1 MVKIYINNY
10 KGKFM
15 LVFVLNAGSS
25 SLKYQL
31 INAKTAELKA
41 SGLVERIGIDGILK
55 HEVGEN
61 KKLTFELQIP
71 THKEAIELVLRIL
84 TNDETKVINSIKEIQ
99 AIGHRIVHG
108 GEFFKESTL
117 VTPDVI
123 DKIEQLIPL
132 APLHNPANIMGIKIC
147 QELMPKV
154 PNVAVFDTA
163 FHQTMT
169 KENFLYAVP
178 YADYTEHH
186 LRKYGFHGTSHYY
199 VSNETIKI
207 LNKKDSKI
215 IVCHLGNG
223 SSVCAVRDG
232 KSISTSMGLTPLEGL
247 IMGTRAGD
255 IDAGVIPYLMEKKN
269 LTSNQILDYL
279 NKKSGILGISG
290 ISSDLREVIKASKDG
305 DIRSKITIEMLCNRI
320 KKYLCSYAGLM
331 GGVDA
336 ICFTAGIGENSDLIR
351 EKVCNG
357 LEFMGIELDND
368 KNAIREKG
376 NREISKK
383 SSKAKIYVIPTN
395 EELVIAK
402 DTYNL
407 IKSN

>member
-1 MVKIYINNY
+1 
-10 KGKFM
+10 M

-61 KKLTFELQIP
+61 KKLTFELPIP

-108 GEFFKESTL
+108 GEFFKESTI

-199 VSNETIKI
+199 VSNGTVKI

-269 LTSNQILDYL
+269 LSSNQILDYL

-305 DIRSKITIEMLCNRI
+305 DLRSKITIEMLCNRI

-368 KNAIREKG
+368 KNSIREKG

-383 SSKAKIYVIPTN
+383 SSRTKIYVIPTN

-407 IKSN
+407 TKSN

>member
-1 MVKIYINNY
+1 
-10 KGKFM
+10 M

-61 KKLTFELQIP
+61 KKLTFELPIP

-84 TNDETKVINSIKEIQ
+84 TNDETKVIDSIKEIQ

-108 GEFFKESTL
+108 GEFFKESTI

-123 DKIEQLIPL
+123 EKIEQLIPL

-147 QELMPKV
+147 QELMPKI

-163 FHQTMT
+163 FHQSMP

-199 VSNETIKI
+199 VSNEMVKI
-207 LNKKDSKI
+207 LNKNDSKI

-279 NKKSGILGISG
+279 NKKSGILGVSG

-357 LEFMGIELDND
+357 LEFMGIELDAD
-368 KNAIREKG
+368 KNKIREKG

-383 SSKAKIYVIPTN
+383 SSRTKIYVIPTN

-402 DTYNL
+402 DTYAL
-407 IKSN
+407 TKTK

>member
-1 MVKIYINNY
+1 
-10 KGKFM
+10 M

-61 KKLTFELQIP
+61 KKLTFELPIP

-84 TNDETKVINSIKEIQ
+84 TNDETKVIDSIKEIQ

-108 GEFFKESTL
+108 GEFFKESTI

-123 DKIEQLIPL
+123 EKIEQLIPL

-147 QELMPKV
+147 QELMPKI

-163 FHQTMT
+163 FHQTMP

-199 VSNETIKI
+199 VSNEMVKI

-279 NKKSGILGISG
+279 NKKSGILGVSG

-336 ICFTAGIGENSDLIR
+336 VCFTAGIGENSDLIR
-351 EKVCNG
+351 EKVCEG
-357 LEFMGIELDND
+357 LEFMGIEIDKD
-368 KNAIREKG
+368 KNSKREKG
-376 NREISKK
+376 NREINTKNSKT
-383 SSKAKIYVIPTN
+383 KIFVIPTN
-395 EELVIAK
+395 EELVIAT

-407 IKSN
+407 LKK

>member
-1 MVKIYINNY
+1 
-10 KGKFM
+10 M

-31 INAKTAELKA
+31 INAETTEVKA

-61 KKLTFELQIP
+61 KKLTFEIAIP
-71 THKEAIELVLRIL
+71 THKEAIELVLKTL
-84 TNDETKVINSIKEIQ
+84 TQDETKVINSIDEIE
-99 AIGHRIVHG
+99 AIGHRVVHG
-108 GEFFKESTL
+108 GEYFKESTL
-117 VTPDVI
+117 VDDEVI
-123 DKIEQLIPL
+123 AKIEELIPL
-132 APLHNPANIMGIKIC
+132 APLHNPANIMGMKIC
-147 QELMPKV
+147 KELMPNI
-154 PNVAVFDTA
+154 PNVATFDTA
-163 FHQTMT
+163 FHQTMPP
-169 KENFLYAVP
+169 ENYLYAVP
-178 YADYTEHH
+178 YGDYTEHH

-199 VSNETIKI
+199 VSNEMVKI

-247 IMGTRAGD
+247 IMGTRSGD
-255 IDAGVIPYLMEKKN
+255 IDAGVIPYLMEKKG

-279 NKKSGILGISG
+279 NKKSGILGVSG
-290 ISSDLREVIKASKDG
+290 ISSDLREVIKASNDG
-305 DIRSKITIEMLCNRI
+305 DKRSKITIEMLCNRI

-351 EKVCNG
+351 EKVCQG
-357 LEFMGIELDND
+357 LDFMGIELDVEQN
-368 KNAIREKG
+368 KIREAG
-376 NREISKK
+376 NREISNKT
-383 SSKAKIYVIPTN
+383 SKTKIYIIPTN

-407 IKSN
+407 TKAK

>member
-1 MVKIYINNY
+1 
-10 KGKFM
+10 M

-31 INAKTAELKA
+31 INAETSELKA

-55 HEVGEN
+55 HEIGEN
-61 KKLTFELQIP
+61 KKLTFELSIP

-108 GEFFKESTL
+108 GEFFKESTI
-117 VTPDVI
+117 VTKDVI
-123 DKIEQLIPL
+123 EKIEQLIPL
-132 APLHNPANIMGIKIC
+132 APLHNPANILGIKIC

-154 PNVAVFDTA
+154 PNVATFDTA
-163 FHQTMT
+163 FHQTMPI
-169 KENFLYAVP
+169 ENYLYAVP
-178 YADYTEHH
+178 YSDYTEHH

-199 VSNETIKI
+199 VSNEAVKI
-207 LNKKDSKI
+207 LNKKDSKV

-247 IMGTRAGD
+247 IMGTRCGD
-255 IDAGVIPYLMEKKN
+255 IDAGVIPYLMEKKGLN
-269 LTSNQILDYL
+269 SNQILDYL
-279 NKKSGILGISG
+279 NKKSGILGVSG

-305 DIRSKITIEMLCNRI
+305 DKRSKITIEMLCSRI

-357 LEFMGIELDND
+357 LEFMGIELDIE
-368 KNAIREKG
+368 KNKIRESG
-376 NREISKK
+376 IREINKN
-383 SSKAKIYVIPTN
+383 SSKTKIFIIPTN

-407 IKSN
+407 VKSN

>member
-1 MVKIYINNY
+1 
-10 KGKFM
+10 M

-61 KKLTFELQIP
+61 KKLTFELPIP

-108 GEFFKESTL
+108 GEFFKESTI

-147 QELMPKV
+147 QELMPKI

-163 FHQTMT
+163 FHQTMP

-199 VSNETIKI
+199 VSNEMVKI

-279 NKKSGILGISG
+279 NKKSGILGVSG

-357 LEFMGIELDND
+357 LEFMGIELDAD
-368 KNAIREKG
+368 KNKIREKG

-383 SSKAKIYVIPTN
+383 SSRTKIYVIPTN

-402 DTYNL
+402 DTYAL
-407 IKSN
+407 TKTK

>member
-1 MVKIYINNY
+1 
-10 KGKFM
+10 M

-61 KKLTFELQIP
+61 KKLTFELPIP

-108 GEFFKESTL
+108 GEFFKESTI

-123 DKIEQLIPL
+123 EKIEQLIPL

-147 QELMPKV
+147 QELMPKI

-163 FHQTMT
+163 FHQTMP

-199 VSNETIKI
+199 VSNEMVKI

-279 NKKSGILGISG
+279 NKKSGILGVSG

-305 DIRSKITIEMLCNRI
+305 DMRSKITIEMLCNRI

-368 KNAIREKG
+368 KNKIREKG

-383 SSKAKIYVIPTN
+383 SSRTKIYVIPTN

-402 DTYNL
+402 DTYTLTKN
-407 IKSN
+407 N

>member
-1 MVKIYINNY
+1 
-10 KGKFM
+10 M

-31 INAKTAELKA
+31 INAKTAELQA

-61 KKLTFELQIP
+61 KKLTFELPIP

-84 TNDETKVINSIKEIQ
+84 TNDETKVIDSIKEIQ

-108 GEFFKESTL
+108 GEFFKESTI

-123 DKIEQLIPL
+123 EKIEQLIPL

-147 QELMPKV
+147 QELMPKI

-163 FHQTMT
+163 FHQTMP

-199 VSNETIKI
+199 VSNEMVKI

-279 NKKSGILGISG
+279 NKKSGILGVSG

-305 DIRSKITIEMLCNRI
+305 DMRSKITIEMLCNRI

-357 LEFMGIELDND
+357 LEFMGIELDAD
-368 KNAIREKG
+368 KNKIREKG

-383 SSKAKIYVIPTN
+383 SSRTKIYVIPTN

-402 DTYNL
+402 DTYAL
-407 IKSN
+407 TKTK

>member
-1 MVKIYINNY
+1 
-10 KGKFM
+10 M

-31 INAKTAELKA
+31 INAETTEVKA

-61 KKLTFELQIP
+61 KKLTFEIAIP
-71 THKEAIELVLRIL
+71 THKEAIELVLKTL
-84 TNDETKVINSIKEIQ
+84 TQDETKVINSIDEIE
-99 AIGHRIVHG
+99 AIGHRVVHG
-108 GEFFKESTL
+108 GEYFKESTL
-117 VTPDVI
+117 VDDEVI
-123 DKIEQLIPL
+123 AKIEELIPL
-132 APLHNPANIMGIKIC
+132 APLHNPANIMGMKIC
-147 QELMPKV
+147 KELMPNI
-154 PNVAVFDTA
+154 PNVATFDTA
-163 FHQTMT
+163 FHQTMPP
-169 KENFLYAVP
+169 ENYLYAVP
-178 YADYTEHH
+178 YGDYTEHH

-199 VSNETIKI
+199 VSNEMIKI

-247 IMGTRAGD
+247 IMGTRSGD
-255 IDAGVIPYLMEKKN
+255 IDAGVIPYLMEKKG

-279 NKKSGILGISG
+279 NKKSGILGVSG
-290 ISSDLREVIKASKDG
+290 ISSDLREVIKASNDG
-305 DIRSKITIEMLCNRI
+305 DKRSKITIEMLCNRI

-351 EKVCNG
+351 EKVCQG
-357 LEFMGIELDND
+357 LDFMGIELDVQQN
-368 KNAIREKG
+368 KIREAG
-376 NREISKK
+376 NREISNKT
-383 SSKAKIYVIPTN
+383 SKTKIYIIPTN

-402 DTYNL
+402 DTYYL
-407 IKSN
+407 TKAK

>member
-1 MVKIYINNY
+1 
-10 KGKFM
+10 M

-61 KKLTFELQIP
+61 KKLTFELPIP

-84 TNDETKVINSIKEIQ
+84 TNDETKVIDSIKEIQ

-108 GEFFKESTL
+108 GEFFKESTI

-147 QELMPKV
+147 QELMPKI

-163 FHQTMT
+163 FHQTMP

-199 VSNETIKI
+199 VSNEMVKI

-255 IDAGVIPYLMEKKN
+255 IDAGVIPYLMEKKG

-279 NKKSGILGISG
+279 NKKSGILGVSG

-357 LEFMGIELDND
+357 LEFMGIELDAD
-368 KNAIREKG
+368 KNKIREKG

-383 SSKAKIYVIPTN
+383 SSRTKIYVIPTN

-402 DTYNL
+402 DTYAL
-407 IKSN
+407 TKTK

>member
-1 MVKIYINNY
+1 
-10 KGKFM
+10 M

-61 KKLTFELQIP
+61 KKLTFELPIP

-99 AIGHRIVHG
+99 AIGHRVVHG
-108 GEFFKESTL
+108 GEFFKESTI
-117 VTPDVI
+117 VTKDVI

-147 QELMPKV
+147 QELMPNV
-154 PNVAVFDTA
+154 PNVTVFDTA

-169 KENFLYAVP
+169 KENYLYAVP

-199 VSNETIKI
+199 VSNETVKI

-247 IMGTRAGD
+247 IMGTRSGD

-351 EKVCNG
+351 EKVCHG
-357 LEFMGIELDND
+357 LEFMGIELDTE
-368 KNAIREKG
+368 KNRVRELG

-383 SSKAKIYVIPTN
+383 DSRTKIYIIPTN

-407 IKSN
+407 VKPK

>member
-1 MVKIYINNY
+1 
-10 KGKFM
+10 M

-61 KKLTFELQIP
+61 KKLTFELPIP

-84 TNDETKVINSIKEIQ
+84 TNDETKVIDSIKEIQ

-108 GEFFKESTL
+108 GEFFKESTI

-123 DKIEQLIPL
+123 EKIEQLIPL

-147 QELMPKV
+147 QELMPKI

-163 FHQTMT
+163 FHQTMP

-199 VSNETIKI
+199 VSNEMVKI

-279 NKKSGILGISG
+279 NKKSGILGVSG

-368 KNAIREKG
+368 KNKIREKG

-383 SSKAKIYVIPTN
+383 SSRTKIYVIPTN

-402 DTYNL
+402 DTYAL
-407 IKSN
+407 TKTK

>member
-1 MVKIYINNY
+1 
-10 KGKFM
+10 M

-61 KKLTFELQIP
+61 KKLTFELPIP

-99 AIGHRIVHG
+99 AIGHRVVHG
-108 GEFFKESTL
+108 GEFFKESTI
-117 VTPDVI
+117 VTKDVI
-123 DKIEQLIPL
+123 EKIEQLIPL

-147 QELMPKV
+147 QELMPNV
-154 PNVAVFDTA
+154 PNVTVFDTA

-169 KENFLYAVP
+169 KENFLYDVP

-199 VSNETIKI
+199 VSNETVKI

-232 KSISTSMGLTPLEGL
+232 KSISISMGLTPLEGL
-247 IMGTRAGD
+247 IMGTRCGD

-351 EKVCNG
+351 EKVCHG
-357 LEFMGIELDND
+357 LEFMGIELDVERNRV
-368 KNAIREKG
+368 RELG

-383 SSKAKIYVIPTN
+383 DSRTKIYIIPTN

-407 IKSN
+407 VKSK

>member
-1 MVKIYINNY
+1 
-10 KGKFM
+10 M

-61 KKLTFELQIP
+61 KKLTFELPIP

-84 TNDETKVINSIKEIQ
+84 TNDETKVIDSIKEIQ

-108 GEFFKESTL
+108 GEFFKESTI

-199 VSNETIKI
+199 VSNETVKI

-305 DIRSKITIEMLCNRI
+305 DLRSKITIEMLCNRI

-368 KNAIREKG
+368 KNSIREKG

-383 SSKAKIYVIPTN
+383 SSRTKIYVIPTN

-407 IKSN
+407 TKSN

>member
-1 MVKIYINNY
+1 
-10 KGKFM
+10 M
-15 LVFVLNAGSS
+15 LVFILNAGSS

-61 KKLTFELQIP
+61 KKLTFELPIP

-84 TNDETKVINSIKEIQ
+84 TNDETKVIDSIKEIQ

-108 GEFFKESTL
+108 GEFFKESTI

-123 DKIEQLIPL
+123 EKIEQLIPL

-147 QELMPKV
+147 QELMPKI

-163 FHQTMT
+163 FHQTMP

-199 VSNETIKI
+199 VSNEMVKI

-279 NKKSGILGISG
+279 NKKSGILGVSG

-357 LEFMGIELDND
+357 LEFMGIELDAD
-368 KNAIREKG
+368 KNKIREKG

-383 SSKAKIYVIPTN
+383 SSRTKIYVIPTN

-402 DTYNL
+402 DTYAL
-407 IKSN
+407 TKTK

>member
-1 MVKIYINNY
+1 
-10 KGKFM
+10 M

-31 INAKTAELKA
+31 INAETTEVKA

-61 KKLTFELQIP
+61 KKLTFEIAIP
-71 THKEAIELVLRIL
+71 THKEAIELVLKTL
-84 TNDETKVINSIKEIQ
+84 TQDETKVINSIDEIE
-99 AIGHRIVHG
+99 AIGHRVVHG
-108 GEFFKESTL
+108 GEYFKESTL
-117 VTPDVI
+117 VDDEVI
-123 DKIEQLIPL
+123 AKIEELIPL
-132 APLHNPANIMGIKIC
+132 APLHNPANIMGMKIC
-147 QELMPKV
+147 KELMPNI
-154 PNVAVFDTA
+154 PNVATFDTA
-163 FHQTMT
+163 FHQTMPP
-169 KENFLYAVP
+169 ENYLYAVP
-178 YADYTEHH
+178 YGDYTEHH

-199 VSNETIKI
+199 VSNKMVKI

-247 IMGTRAGD
+247 IMGTRSGD
-255 IDAGVIPYLMEKKN
+255 IDAGVIPYLMEKKG

-279 NKKSGILGISG
+279 NKKSGILGVSG
-290 ISSDLREVIKASKDG
+290 ISSDLREVIKASNDG
-305 DIRSKITIEMLCNRI
+305 DKRSKITIEMLCNRI

-351 EKVCNG
+351 EKVCQG
-357 LEFMGIELDND
+357 LDFMGIELDVEQN
-368 KNAIREKG
+368 KIREAG
-376 NREISKK
+376 NREISNKT
-383 SSKAKIYVIPTN
+383 SKTKIYIIPTN

-402 DTYNL
+402 DTYYL
-407 IKSN
+407 TKAK